1 MSFSMSV
8 KNEAAKIVARDKSI
22 VDAELCG
29 LISTCGS
36 ISIVKGGL
44 VVSFS
49 TENASVARRI
59 FTHLKTFYSEDV
71 NATARKNV
79 KLKRNIYTISLNDE
93 DATKKLLK
101 FCFSEDE
108 ISIYSEISPNLDD
121 AKSKQAFVRGCFLG
135 AGSVT
140 NPRRGYHFEVVFS
153 NRDASEFLKNILLD
167 YEISGNIIER
177 SDKFI
182 FYIKGAEMISDALT
196 VIGAN
201 GSVLEFENV
210 RAMKETRNNVNRMVN
225 CETANLEKIVNSSI
239 EQVND
244 IMYIDSMIGLESLPE
259 SLYELA
265 NVRLVNRN
273 ASLKDLGELLDPKV
287 GKSGVNHRMKKIRS
301 IADDLRR
308 GNDGD

>member
-1 MSFSMSV
+1 M
-8 KNEAAKIVARDKSI
+8 
-22 VDAELCG
+22 
-29 LISTCGS
+29 
-36 ISIVKGGL
+36 
-44 VVSFS
+44 
-49 TENASVARRI
+49 
-59 FTHLKTFYSEDV
+59 
-71 NATARKNV
+71 
-79 KLKRNIYTISLNDE
+79 
-93 DATKKLLK
+93 
-101 FCFSEDE
+101 
-108 ISIYSEISPNLDD
+108 
-121 AKSKQAFVRGCFLG
+121 
-135 AGSVT
+135 
-140 NPRRGYHFEVVFS
+140 VFS
-153 NRDASEFLKNILLD
+153 NRDAAEFLKNILLD

-182 FYIKGAEMISDALT
+182 FYIKGAAMISDALT

>member
-259 SLYELA
+259 PLYELA